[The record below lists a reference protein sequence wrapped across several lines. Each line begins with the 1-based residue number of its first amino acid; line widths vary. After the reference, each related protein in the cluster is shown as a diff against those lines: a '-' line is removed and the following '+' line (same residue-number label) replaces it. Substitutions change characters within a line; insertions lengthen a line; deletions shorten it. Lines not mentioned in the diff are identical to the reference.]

1 MLLGKTKNIKGKP
14 AIRLYIN
21 VCVQCEHLFAS
32 TGISLKHSLHFF
44 VVGLF
49 AISFFDFEMRK
60 FIGLITKK
68 KIVEAISRNDIRV
81 FKKWPYINL
90 LSLIVKNSPDRS
102 GILATAEMK
111 GVMRSVTSE
120 FTIEPNDAP
129 ITTPTARSTTFPLS
143 KNCLNSFSIFCENY
157 LAPNFYHHINNN
169 SNQSKTDNSLCKKG
183 YCFFFEAIEI

>member
-1 MLLGKTKNIKGKP
+1 MLLGKTKIIKEKP

-32 TGISLKHSLHFF
+32 IGTSLKHSLHFF

-49 AISFFDFEMRK
+49 VISFFDFEMRK

-68 KIVEAISRNDIRV
+68 KIVEAISKKDIRV

-90 LSLIVKNSPDRS
+90 LSLIVKYKLDRS
-102 GILATAEMK
+102 GIFAMAPIK
-111 GVMRSVTSE
+111 GVMRSVTRAD
-120 FTIEPNDAP
+120 TIEPNDAP

-143 KNCLNSFSIFCENY
+143 KNCLNSFSI
-157 LAPNFYHHINNN
+157 
-169 SNQSKTDNSLCKKG
+169 
-183 YCFFFEAIEI
+183 